1 MTMTRQRMV
10 SNELFVCNLLLFL
23 EYLHLYIASKVE
35 AKKIFGNARFEEVVS
50 KFW

>member
-1 MTMTRQRMV
+1 MDD
-10 SNELFVCNLLLFL
+10 NDAPKD

>member
-10 SNELFVCNLLLFL
+10 STDLRIHNIILFI

-35 AKKIFGNARFEEVVS
+35 AKKIFGNARFEEAVS